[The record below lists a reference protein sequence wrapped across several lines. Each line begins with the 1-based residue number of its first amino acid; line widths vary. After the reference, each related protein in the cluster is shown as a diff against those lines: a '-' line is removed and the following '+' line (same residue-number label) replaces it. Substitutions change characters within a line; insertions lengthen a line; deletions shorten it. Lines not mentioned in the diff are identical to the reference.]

1 MTAVRALAVTA
12 AVLVALVATRPASAQ
27 ALRPFDT
34 QRLYL
39 TEQAFAAAIRPY
51 QQAIQANANNATAQ
65 YWLGYAHLVAYR
77 QYLTGL
83 APYAAGY
90 LAQAERPLN
99 EAIRINPRLVEAYV
113 ALQHVYHLM
122 GDDARA
128 EDVVL
133 KMMEQVR
140 PKHLPT
146 PKQQV
151 DGPAW

>member
-1 MTAVRALAVTA
+1 VRALAAA
-12 AVLVALVATRPASAQ
+12 AVLVALAAAGPASAQ

-65 YWLGYAHLVAYR
+65 YWLGYAYLVAYR

-90 LAQAERPLN
+90 LAQAERPLS

-113 ALQHVYHLM
+113 ALQHVYHLR

-128 EDVVL
+128 EEVVL
-133 KMMEQVR
+133 KMMAQVR

-146 PKQQV
+146 PKEQV